1 MAEFHFLRPLW
12 LLALLP
18 LWLVVWRD
26 LHARYPRGAWSRVCD
41 AALLPFVLSEQSTRA
56 VRFTSIVAVFASTLA
71 IVALAGPVWE
81 RLPVPVFRGEAA
93 LVIALDLSASM
104 NAEDLNPSRL
114 QRAKFRIE
122 DLLRLRTTGQTAL
135 VVYAAQSFVVTPLTE
150 DTETLA
156 AQLGV
161 LDSTIMP
168 RQGTDPAAALEQAGQ
183 LLQQAGIPRGHVL
196 LITDGADQQ
205 ALERA
210 GAMIAAMRHRV
221 SVLGVGTAQGAP
233 IPDQS
238 GGFLKNADG
247 DRIVSRL
254 AVAEL
259 RELANAGR
267 GMFLDVTAD
276 DRDLKNLNDLQNND
290 LDADVRRLEDLAA
303 SQWREFGPW
312 LLLPLLPITALAF
325 RRGLLLLMLAVI
337 APTMPIDARAGW
349 WQTPDQE
356 AQTAFDNGAYSA
368 ASKTFADDGWRGAA
382 QYRAGAYE
390 AAVETF
396 SMHDDALAHFNRGN
410 ALARLERFD
419 EAIVAYDQA
428 LRVKPS
434 HKDAAYNKTLIE
446 ELLRQDPEPE
456 QQGADDEPTDDDT
469 ASSESADQTGG
480 DRGDP
485 NAPQP
490 GSSSGG
496 SGDSQDLESSPA
508 ATDEA
513 ESAPPQEPQQAA
525 ALEAEDAETNRVQLA
540 DGESETDAERAQATE
555 QWLRQIPDEPGGLLR
570 RKFQYQYERLYGD
583 TPDRG
588 NRW

>member
-12 LLALLP
+12 LLALIP
-18 LWLVVWRD
+18 LWLVVFRN
-26 LHARYPRGAWSRVCD
+26 LQTRYPRGAWSRVCD
-41 AALLPFVLSEQSTRA
+41 AALLPFVLSPQS
-56 VRFTSIVAVFASTLA
+56 VRENRLTTIVAMLAGTLA

-81 RLPVPVFRGEAA
+81 RLPVPVFRGDAA

-114 QRAKFRIE
+114 QRAKFRIA

-156 AQLGV
+156 AQLEV
-161 LDSTIMP
+161 LDTTIMP
-168 RQGTDPAAALEQAGQ
+168 CQGTNPAAALEQAAQ
-183 LLQQAGIPRGHVL
+183 LLHQAGIPRGHVL
-196 LITDGADQQ
+196 LITDGADEQ

-210 GAMIAAMRHRV
+210 GATVTAMRHRV
-221 SVLGVGTAQGAP
+221 SVLGVGTSQGAL

-238 GGFLKNADG
+238 GGFLKNAAG
-247 DRIVSRL
+247 DLIVSRL
-254 AVAEL
+254 AVVEL
-259 RELANAGR
+259 RKLANAGR

-276 DRDLKNLNDLQNND
+276 DRDLKNLNDLQNDD

-325 RRGLLLLMLAVI
+325 RRGVLLLMLAVI
-337 APTMPIDARAGW
+337 APAVPIEASAGW
-349 WQTPDQE
+349 WQTPNQE
-356 AQTAFDNGAYSA
+356 AQTAFENGAYSTA
-368 ASKTFADDGWRGAA
+368 AETFADDGWRGAA

-419 EAIVAYDQA
+419 EAIAAYDQA
-428 LRVKPS
+428 LRREPS
-434 HKDAAYNKTLIE
+434 HKDAAYNKALTE
-446 ELLRQDPEPE
+446 ALLRQDPEPE
-456 QQGADDEPTDDDT
+456 QQGADEEPTDDDA
-469 ASSESADQTGG
+469 ASSEGADQTGG
-480 DRGDP
+480 DQGDP
-485 NAPQP
+485 NAAQS

-508 ATDEA
+508 ATDEV
-513 ESAPPQEPQQAA
+513 EGAPPQEPQQAA
-525 ALEAEDAETNRVQLA
+525 APEAVDAETNRVQLA
-540 DGESETDAERAQATE
+540 NGESETDAERAQATE

-570 RKFQYQYERLYGD
+570 RKFQYQYERLHGD
-583 TPDRG
+583 SPDRG